1 MLLTSSYEL
10 KTAFAYARTFSLE
23 RKLFYIDSQMILL
36 GILDSY
42 ASDIAIDNADREK
55 LVQWL
60 HSLNWEQRPGTLI
73 PTGNR
78 PKVPIM
84 TEAERMLE
92 NAAYYQKKLGDEQ
105 LHPQHIILSLL
116 SIENRCQYKFQS
128 LGIIF
133 DGYLEQIRTLRNI
146 QTDVPFRSPRIK
158 TSHIS
163 FFHPLIRLFY
173 GPKQKHAAVE
183 RYFREAQS
191 LLQYNDIQKCRALC
205 HLVLQMQPDHV
216 NALWLSGVTWRVER
230 NFQKALPFYEKV
242 HKKHPQ
248 HTGVLAELAHCHS
261 ELGNHAWAQ
270 RLYEHALSLNP
281 GSSEL
286 LNSLGFECI
295 KLELYVEAI
304 SYFDQAI
311 AYDEECAYAY
321 NNKGYVL
328 MHLGFPAAAR
338 ELILKSLQFNKGN
351 AYAYRNLA
359 LLALKEQDEDTAR
372 EMLLKAQRFH
382 FKRNYGNEVDE
393 LLRRLDKQK
402 VTS

>member
-1 MLLTSSYEL
+1 
-10 KTAFAYARTFSLE
+10 
-23 RKLFYIDSQMILL
+23 MILL

-55 LVQWL
+55 MVMWL
-60 HSLNWEQRPGTLI
+60 HALNWEQRPGITI
-73 PTGNR
+73 PTGNK

-92 NAAYYQKKLGDEQ
+92 NATYYQKKLGDDQ

-116 SIENRCQYKFQS
+116 SIENRCQYKFKS

-133 DGYLEQIRTLRNI
+133 ETYLEQILSIRKANVE
-146 QTDVPFRSPRIK
+146 VPLRSPRIK
-158 TSHIS
+158 TSYIT
-163 FFHPLIRLFY
+163 FFHPLIQLFY
-173 GPKQKHAAVE
+173 GAQQKKAAVE
-183 RYFREAQS
+183 RYFREAQA
-191 LLQYNDIQKCRALC
+191 LLQYNDIHKCRMLC

-242 HKKHPQ
+242 YKSHPQ
-248 HTGVLAELAHCHS
+248 HTGVLAEVAHCYS
-261 ELGNHAWAQ
+261 EQGNHEWAHK
-270 RLYEHALSLNP
+270 LYEHALSLNP

-311 AYDEECAYAY
+311 AYDEGCAYAY

-338 ELILKSLQFNKGN
+338 ELILKSLQLNKGN

-359 LLALKEQDEDTAR
+359 LLSLKEQDEETAI
-372 EMLLKAQRFH
+372 EMLRKAQRFH
-382 FKRNYGNEVDE
+382 FKRNYGSEVDE
-393 LLRRLDKQK
+393 LLRRLDHQK
-402 VTS
+402 TTS